1 MKLKTSILV
10 IILSALLGMIVIS
23 GTALF
28 SLRSQLVTERENQL
42 RTLLQMAAGIADH
55 YYKQAQAGTLSND
68 DAQTLAKAALGNMR
82 NKNDYLFVRGSSGY
96 QTLVVHPNPDRVG
109 KEDPGSKLPDG
120 RTTVQA
126 YGDAL
131 KQSSDGIG
139 LIEILTA
146 KPGQKEQEPKLN
158 GVTVFEPWGWMI
170 GTGFFVD
177 DINRA
182 FWRQAGILLILVGA
196 LLVIM
201 AVLSLG
207 MLRKIISQLGGEPQY
222 ASEIALAIAQGD
234 LTRQIEGSERSL
246 LGSMRVMQGALRQM
260 VERFHSASRILSSS
274 ASELSQEMEQVSQ
287 GAEMSSAATSS
298 TAAAIEEMTVSISHI
313 SASARETETNSETA
327 ARLAAQGEQQTVHA
341 ASEIRKV
348 ANDVT
353 DTAELIRGLVD
364 RSREINSMSS
374 VIKEIAE
381 QTNLLALNA
390 AIEAARAGEQGR
402 GFAVVADEVRKLAER
417 TASATQ
423 DINRTILAIQSDTD
437 QAASRMDEV
446 RNQVSIGAKLTEDAA
461 AALREIE
468 GGAQAT
474 LEKTREVANA
484 AQEQSQASNSIAS
497 NVERIA
503 QMVEESNA
511 AVHSANDQVR
521 RLNDLAQE
529 LQKAASSFRL

>member
-10 IILSALLGMIVIS
+10 IILTALLGMIIIS

-42 RTLLQMAAGIADH
+42 RTLLHMATGIADH
-55 YYKQAQAGTLSND
+55 YHKQAQAGTLSSD
-68 DAQTLAKAALGNMR
+68 DAQALAKAALGNLR
-82 NKNDYLFVRGSSGY
+82 NKNDYLFVRSGSGY
-96 QTLVVHPNPDRVG
+96 LTMSVHPDTKRIG

-126 YGDAL
+126 YDDAL
-131 KQSSDGIG
+131 KQSGDRIG
-139 LIEILTA
+139 LIEILTS

-182 FWRQAGILLILVGA
+182 FWRQAGILLTLVGI
-196 LLVIM
+196 LLAVM

-207 MLRKIISQLGGEPQY
+207 MLRKIIGQLGGEPQY

-234 LTRQIEGSERSL
+234 LTRRIEGPDRSL
-246 LGSMRVMQGALRQM
+246 LGSMRVMQNELRQM
-260 VERFHSASRILSSS
+260 VERFHSASRILSGS

-287 GAEMSSAATSS
+287 GANMSSEATSS

-313 SASARETETNSETA
+313 SSSARETEANSENGA
-327 ARLAAQGEQQTVHA
+327 QLAAKGEQQTMHA

-348 ANDVT
+348 ATDVS

-374 VIKEIAE
+374 VIKDIAE

-423 DINRTILAIQSDTD
+423 DINRTILAIQNDTD

-461 AALREIE
+461 TALREIE
-468 GGAQAT
+468 GGARAT

-484 AQEQSQASNSIAS
+484 AQEQSHASNSIAS